1 MIPPVAAA
9 AAVTVSRLDQPA
21 QPLRKKPRTI
31 QAKSFSL
38 VIVPPVSTYTK
49 HNFNTCGIAKQDDF
63 KNF

>member
-1 MIPPVAAA
+1 MMPQVAAA

-31 QAKSFSL
+31 QAKSFS
-38 VIVPPVSTYTK
+38 TYTK

-63 KNF
+63 KIFEKFS